1 MVLRKHKKDWQTHS
15 QTNPKKK
22 TENSKLV
29 KLDMKKGDDAMDS
42 TWNPDNDLGMCWN
55 VNSRKQGT
63 PEEWIVTHIWPIKTE
78 QKRYKQLQE
87 KLPKQ
92 CDYSSYIW

>member
-1 MVLRKHKKDWQTHS
+1 MVLGKHKKDWQTHS

-22 TENSKLV
+22 IENSKLV

-42 TWNPDNDLGMCWN
+42 TWNPDNDLGICQN

-63 PEEWIVTHIWPIKTE
+63 PEWMNCYTYMTYQNWTKKI
-78 QKRYKQLQE
+78 
-87 KLPKQ
+87 
-92 CDYSSYIW
+92 